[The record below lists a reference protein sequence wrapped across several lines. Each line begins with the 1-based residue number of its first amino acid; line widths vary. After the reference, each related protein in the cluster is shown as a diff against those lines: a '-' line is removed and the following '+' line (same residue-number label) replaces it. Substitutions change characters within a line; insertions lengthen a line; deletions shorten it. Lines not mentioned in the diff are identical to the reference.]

1 MNAALSGKGYAPE
14 WGQDEVM
21 ADNQTW
27 QQPPP
32 NKRRVRPGRDN
43 DFTRA
48 LFGF

>member
-1 MNAALSGKGYAPE
+1 
-14 WGQDEVM
+14 M

-27 QQPPP
+27 QQPP
-32 NKRRVRPGRDN
+32 NKRRVKPGRDN